1 MMLDGDEWKMAWYN
15 YTVQIVQRF
24 AMFGN
29 LKIETRHSP
38 RHWLQRSL
46 LAIIPCLLMHD
57 KYALAESSE
66 AAFRLQCQLG
76 IVEGGRSL
84 HRILRVCKCW
94 DFLVL
99 TGWSFWLY
107 MIYIFLCLSC
117 SSDWLTAVKMLVTK
131 HPSTQA
137 STQSRLRSICR
148 RTCWNPKGGEVPLG
162 KIRKLQMTVRG
173 ARSNLFSK
181 TAGILGAKCTI
192 RYYPLL
198 SITIRILQEIAST
211 MWMSTPFFQLAF
223 GIQPAFEEQSTCFG
237 LVTVQRVCIVPCH
250 RTGWWEILQE
260 SPIFDGKNHG
270 FL

>member
-1 MMLDGDEWKMAWYN
+1 
-15 YTVQIVQRF
+15 
-24 AMFGN
+24 
-29 LKIETRHSP
+29 
-38 RHWLQRSL
+38 
-46 LAIIPCLLMHD
+46 
-57 KYALAESSE
+57 
-66 AAFRLQCQLG
+66 
-76 IVEGGRSL
+76 
-84 HRILRVCKCW
+84 
-94 DFLVL
+94 
-99 TGWSFWLY
+99 

-162 KIRKLQMTVRG
+162 KISKSSRSMGPVLTASYSVEIRKLQMTVRG

-192 RYYPLL
+192 HYYPN
-198 SITIRILQEIAST
+198 IAGNCKHNVDVY
-211 MWMSTPFFQLAF
+211 PLFQLAF

-250 RTGWWEILQE
+250 RTG
-260 SPIFDGKNHG
+260 
-270 FL
+270 

>member
-1 MMLDGDEWKMAWYN
+1 
-15 YTVQIVQRF
+15 
-24 AMFGN
+24 
-29 LKIETRHSP
+29 
-38 RHWLQRSL
+38 
-46 LAIIPCLLMHD
+46 
-57 KYALAESSE
+57 
-66 AAFRLQCQLG
+66 
-76 IVEGGRSL
+76 
-84 HRILRVCKCW
+84 
-94 DFLVL
+94 
-99 TGWSFWLY
+99 

-137 STQSRLRSICR
+137 STQSRLRSVCR

-192 RYYPLL
+192 HYYPLL

-250 RTGWWEILQE
+250 RTG
-260 SPIFDGKNHG
+260 
-270 FL
+270 